1 MAIRADFDRDY
12 YRRFYGSARDRRAY
26 AREEERLGDFV
37 CAYLRYMQQ
46 PVRNIV
52 DIGCGFG
59 HWRAIIGRHFPAAR
73 YTGVELS
80 EHLCEEYGW
89 QQGSAVDYRSSTAF
103 DLVICKDTLQYLPA
117 KAFERAAGNLEHLC
131 RGALFAS
138 ILTSE
143 DWEANCDRDR
153 TDDRVYLRKG
163 SWYRRVLGRHF
174 TNLGGGLFLSDRSPA
189 IPWELESLP
198 VR

>member
-12 YRRFYGSARDRRAY
+12 YRRFYGTARDRRDY
-26 AREEERLGDFV
+26 ARDEERLGDFV
-37 CAYLRYMQQ
+37 CAYLRYLQQ
-46 PVRNIV
+46 PVRKVV

-59 HWRAIIGRHFPAAR
+59 HWRGIIRRHFPKAG

-80 EHLCEEYGW
+80 DHLCDEYGW
-89 QQGSAVDYRSSTAF
+89 RRGSAVDFRSRSAF
-103 DLVICKDTLQYLPA
+103 DLVICKDTLQYLSA
-117 KAFERAAGNLEHLC
+117 KEFEAAAENLARLC
-131 RGALFAS
+131 RGVLFAS
-138 ILTSE
+138 ILTQE
-143 DWEANCDRDR
+143 DWADNCDRTR
-153 TDDRVYLRKG
+153 TDDQVYLRRG

-189 IPWELESLP
+189 IPWELETLP